1 VARRLPKASF
11 EARFQVKVLIVE
23 DETDVALSVEDAVLA
38 AGCAVTGVART
49 VAEAI
54 ELAAEADVALVD
66 VRLADGLTGP
76 SLAERLS
83 EQFSMGVVF
92 VTGSPEFVSQAE
104 IGIPV
109 VLKPVTSQSVAEALK
124 QAAMWREQ
132 NRRVRKPPASK

>member
-1 VARRLPKASF
+1 M
-11 EARFQVKVLIVE
+11 KVLIVE
-23 DETDVALSVEDAVLA
+23 DETDVAFSIEDAVLA
-38 AGCAVTGVART
+38 AGCVVTGVART

-109 VLKPVTSQSVAEALK
+109 VLKP
-124 QAAMWREQ
+124 
-132 NRRVRKPPASK
+132 